1 MKKRIGMS
9 RKKKPMSTIKSLEVR
24 DRLDKKINQTDIFFK
39 PHDWELHRAKAIDEQ
54 SGLVGLMK
62 HELR

>member
-1 MKKRIGMS
+1 MS

-24 DRLDKKINQTDIFFK
+24 DRLDKKNNQTDIFFK
-39 PHDWELHRAKAIDEQ
+39 PHDWELHRAKVIDEQ
-54 SGLVGLMK
+54 SGLVGLIK